1 VTGDARP
8 DTTVT
13 VVIPTY
19 NRARCVG
26 RAIMSVLEQSAPP
39 HEVLVIDDGSSDD
52 TKAVVGAITDARV
65 RYVLKDNAG
74 VSSARNLGV
83 ALASGQWV
91 AFLDSDDTWR
101 PTKLERQL
109 QCLELTGAEVCFT
122 GAASEDGEREDG
134 IAALAPDLPADAC
147 RGYPTPVEFITRSTD
162 HPLVQ
167 TLLIRRELL
176 QQVGGFDET
185 LVVAE
190 DTALFYE
197 LVSGHDVA
205 LVNTALVDLT
215 RERDDAGLSDATDV
229 RAAAARF
236 DCYIR
241 VQAKALGH
249 ISARRAS
256 PAESAEAIRVVRRR
270 LAYFLS
276 RRSEIAHASGDH
288 VLGRRLALEALSLA
302 GDARTTARSL
312 VLAHGHRRL
321 LPRLTGR
328 WTSS

>member
-1 VTGDARP
+1 VTGDARA

-19 NRARCVG
+19 NRAHCVG

-52 TKAVVGAITDARV
+52 TKAVVEAITDARV

-83 ALASGQWV
+83 ALASGHWV

-134 IAALAPDLPADAC
+134 ITGLAPDLPEDAC

-167 TLLIRRELL
+167 TLVIRRELL

-197 LVSGHDVA
+197 LVSGHDIA

-215 RERDDAGLSDATDV
+215 RDRDAAGLSDATDA

-241 VQAKALGH
+241 VQARALGH
-249 ISARRAS
+249 ISARAT
-256 PAESAEAIRVVRRR
+256 PAADSAEAIRVVRRR

-321 LPRLTGR
+321 LPRLTRR